1 MKNVEKIQEIKIVES
16 KIWNLIISSSIQIIF
31 DTWNILNRF
40 FYILLKMND
49 LNINSSTI
57 LAIRGQRFTW
67 VWMSKILNDS
77 SKRNLV
83 VLMHFWWEYQQQ
95 TKIIVKMI
103 ERWFSVN
110 NFLSRL
116 DLISFFCSFFLFVL
130 THVERN
136 ILTARSNF

>member
-1 MKNVEKIQEIKIVES
+1 MKHPES
-16 KIWNLIISSSIQIIF
+16 IYFTFKNE
-31 DTWNILNRF
+31 
-40 FYILLKMND
+40 
-49 LNINSSTI
+49 
-57 LAIRGQRFTW
+57 IRGQPFTW
-67 VWMSKILNDS
+67 VWISKILNDS

-116 DLISFFCSFFLFVL
+116 DLISFFFVLSFFSYWHMWKEIFS
-130 THVERN
+130 RQDPIFN
-136 ILTARSNF
+136 ARSVEIFYLNCRTFACIIGQFSFFQIYSQWVQKNFKLHFNL